1 MAVFAALIVL
11 SLAGLGWYLVA
22 GHSWNVAASNID
34 DTFGSME
41 GYTAIV
47 YAGTAEPE
55 PSSAAG
61 ASGAGKPSSPEKGSS
76 SEDAEER
83 DAEGASQPASEPAA
97 EDAPSSGNAPDS
109 QKDVRSSDDASDS
122 QEDALS
128 SGNASDS
135 EKDTSA
141 SSASFAGSTAR
152 AGAQSLSVAEVR
164 ESYEDKDAAVFE
176 LDTVD
181 PSRYSEGVILKRGA
195 HRFGVLS
202 VSADEGFA
210 ARRIKGQVAYFAEHE
225 VDFVVVV
232 TDNRELLEDVEGVDI
247 VVATQDEDPLV
258 MGETVGSTFY
268 VDAPEKG
275 KVGAILISPSNVVS
289 AKVIEDL

>member
-47 YAGTAEPE
+47 YAGTAEPQ

-61 ASGAGKPSSPEKGSS
+61 ASGAGKPSSPDEGSS
-76 SEDAEER
+76 SEGAEER
-83 DAEGASQPASEPAA
+83 DPEGASQPASEPAA
-97 EDAPSSGNAPDS
+97 EDAPSNGNAP
-109 QKDVRSSDDASDS
+109 
-122 QEDALS
+122 
-128 SGNASDS
+128 DS

-141 SSASFAGSTAR
+141 SFAGATAR
-152 AGAQSLSVAEVR
+152 AGAQPLSVAEVR

-210 ARRIKGQVAYFAEHE
+210 ARRIEGQVAYFAEHE

-232 TDNRELLEDVEGVDI
+232 TDDRELLEDAEGVDI

>member
-47 YAGTAEPE
+47 YAGTAEPQ

-61 ASGAGKPSSPEKGSS
+61 ASGAGKPSSPDEGSS
-76 SEDAEER
+76 SEGAEER
-83 DAEGASQPASEPAA
+83 DPEGASQPASEPAA
-97 EDAPSSGNAPDS
+97 EDAPSNGNAPDS
-109 QKDVRSSDDASDS
+109 QKDAP
-122 QEDALS
+122 S

-141 SSASFAGSTAR
+141 SFAGATAR
-152 AGAQSLSVAEVR
+152 AGAQPLSVAEVR

-210 ARRIKGQVAYFAEHE
+210 ARRIEGQVAYFAEHE

-232 TDNRELLEDVEGVDI
+232 TDDRELLEDAEGVDI

>member
-76 SEDAEER
+76 AEDAEER
-83 DAEGASQPASEPAA
+83 DAEGASQPVLDPAA
-97 EDAPSSGNAPDS
+97 EDAPSSDDAPDS
-109 QKDVRSSDDASDS
+109 QKDAPSSDDAPDS
-122 QEDALS
+122 QEDAPS
-128 SGNASDS
+128 SSNASDS

-141 SSASFAGSTAR
+141 SFAGATAR
-152 AGAQSLSVAEVR
+152 AGAQPLSVAEVR

-210 ARRIKGQVAYFAEHE
+210 ARRIEGQVAYFAEHE

-232 TDNRELLEDVEGVDI
+232 TDDRELLEDAEGVDI

>member
-122 QEDALS
+122 
-128 SGNASDS
+128 

-141 SSASFAGSTAR
+141 SFAGATAR
-152 AGAQSLSVAEVR
+152 AGAQPLSVAEVR

-210 ARRIKGQVAYFAEHE
+210 ARRIEGQVAYFAEHE

-232 TDNRELLEDVEGVDI
+232 TDDRELLEDAEGVDI